1 MCGARI
7 QLRDSRCYVI
17 DMPSYGEVPRSWVN
31 SNQFKQPRVVAYD
44 AKVVCTV
51 KCR

>member
-17 DMPSYGEVPRSWVN
+17 DMPSYGEVPGVIGLILIDLSSLGLWHMTPK
-31 SNQFKQPRVVAYD
+31 SFAQ
-44 AKVVCTV
+44 
-51 KCR
+51 